1 MIQFKMHS
9 LFWACRPFMEKAHVS
24 VRGPWLLT
32 LLSPPWQVDYFPS
45 WGWASFVP
53 FLDLVKVVLQGSCRG
68 SFPPICLLPSVP
80 PIIWGA
86 HSREKG
92 SAPLITR
99 NWPDPTL
106 PRRSLCGS
114 NQRAAADGEV
124 SESLRSSGLGLAEAM
139 T

>member
-1 MIQFKMHS
+1 M
-9 LFWACRPFMEKAHVS
+9 S
-24 VRGPWLLT
+24 VRGPRLLT

-53 FLDLVKVVLQGSCRG
+53 FLDLVKVVLQGSCGG
-68 SFPPICLLPSVP
+68 SFSPICLLPSVP

-86 HSREKG
+86 RSGEKG

-106 PRRSLCGS
+106 PRGGLCGS

-124 SESLRSSGLGLAEAM
+124 SESL
-139 T
+139 